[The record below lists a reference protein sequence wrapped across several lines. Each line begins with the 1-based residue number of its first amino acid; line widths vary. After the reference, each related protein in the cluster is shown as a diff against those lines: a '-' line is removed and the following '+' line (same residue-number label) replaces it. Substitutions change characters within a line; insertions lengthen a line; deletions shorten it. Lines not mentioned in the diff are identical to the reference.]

1 MSHILLF
8 LAIMFYKKIN
18 HICQLCLIRI
28 ADHRHHKLS
37 QTKLFRKIYP
47 EFIDHPDNILHY
59 CATCHNNKSI
69 IKWSER
75 EFCEHFN
82 IKIRSKSG
90 K

>member
-1 MSHILLF
+1 MQKSKNNLT
-8 LAIMFYKKIN
+8 AV
-18 HICQLCLIRI
+18 CECCRIRR
-28 ADHRHHKLS
+28 ADHKHHKLS

-47 EFIDHPDNILHY
+47 EFIDHPDNLLHY